1 MSWLESTRLD
11 NEEEVFPEE
20 TSEFSYSEYSSE
32 QSEPLDLSMKPWFA
46 DGSPGNPFREA
57 VSFTKLTF
65 LFSIFVIML
74 QNYTCNSKARSSL

>member
-11 NEEEVFPEE
+11 NEEEVCLEE

-57 VSFTKLTF
+57 VSFTKLTH
-65 LFSIFVIML
+65 FSS
-74 QNYTCNSKARSSL
+74 QSLL